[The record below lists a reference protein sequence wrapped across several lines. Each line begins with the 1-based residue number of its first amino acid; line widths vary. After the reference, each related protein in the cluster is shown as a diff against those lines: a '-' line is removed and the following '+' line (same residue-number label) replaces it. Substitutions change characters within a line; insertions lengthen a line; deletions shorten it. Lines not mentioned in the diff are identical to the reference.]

1 MLNVVANVDGTEK
14 CRTFG
19 IGEKKQVCR
28 HARWIRFGRFA
39 LDDQKEF
46 VEVFSRKKLTRR
58 GGRFD
63 MTPALNHLLVSSAMF
78 FVWKFQDE

>member
-1 MLNVVANVDGTEK
+1 MVNVVANLDGTEK
-14 CRTFG
+14 FRTFG

-28 HARWIRFGRFA
+28 HSRWIRFGRFA

-58 GGRFD
+58 RGRFD
-63 MTPALNHLLVSSAMF
+63 ITPPMNHVFVGSAMF
-78 FVWKFQDE
+78 FVWKFQD